1 MKIECPQCGAGEGLR
16 GERHDEG
23 IRITCGSCGHVW
35 MRFPDGCPECGE
47 RALAS
52 VRAPLYQKARG
63 TQQSII
69 AYRIVQECQAC
80 GARFGSE
87 SEPNAT

>member
-1 MKIECPQCGAGEGLR
+1 VWLR
-16 GERHDEG
+16 HPEA
-23 IRITCGSCGHVW
+23 
-35 MRFPDGCPECGE
+35 CPECGKV
-47 RALAS
+47 ALAS

-69 AYRIVQECQAC
+69 AYRIVKECEAC
-80 GARFGSE
+80 AARIGSG

>member
-1 MKIECPQCGAGEGLR
+1 MRIECPQCGATGGLSGQR
-16 GERHDEG
+16 DGEG
-23 IRITCGSCGHVW
+23 IRITCGSCGNVW
-35 MRFPDGCPECGE
+35 VRYPDACPECGE
-47 RALAS
+47 KALAS

-69 AYRIVQECQAC
+69 AYRIVKECQVC
-80 GARFGSE
+80 GARIGSE

>member
-1 MKIECPQCGAGEGLR
+1 MKIECPQCGADRGLR
-16 GERHDEG
+16 GEREDDG
-23 IRITCGSCGHVW
+23 IRITCSSCGNVW
-35 MRFPDGCPECGE
+35 PRHPDGCPECGE

-69 AYRIVQECQAC
+69 AYRIVKECQAC
-80 GARFGSE
+80 GARIGSE

>member
-1 MKIECPQCGAGEGLR
+1 MKIECPQCGATGCLSGQRDGEA
-16 GERHDEG
+16 
-23 IRITCGSCGHVW
+23 IRITCGSCDKVW
-35 MRFPDGCPECGE
+35 MRYPDACPECGE
-47 RALAS
+47 NSLAS

-69 AYRIVQECQAC
+69 AYRIVKECQAC
-80 GARFGSE
+80 GARIGSE

>member
-1 MKIECPQCGAGEGLR
+1 MKIECPSCGAGSGLR
-16 GERHDEG
+16 GERAADG
-23 IRITCGSCGHVW
+23 IRITCSACGTIWTRH
-35 MRFPDGCPECGE
+35 PDECPEC
-47 RALAS
+47 RAPALAS

-69 AYRIVQECQAC
+69 AYRIIKECQAC
-80 GARFGSE
+80 GARIGSE